1 MFYPHPNQMPFSP
14 EVQGGMFGTPYSPYG
29 YNQMPMQQPYPQHMG
44 NFPGQPQQMTP
55 YGYQQSPMQ
64 QPYNHQMPQ
73 QAYNHQMPQQAYNHQ
88 MPQQAQQA
96 YNHQMPQQSY
106 PQAMQ
111 QAPQSTQPF
120 SQAPFQN
127 VFPANSLF

>member
-29 YNQMPMQQPYPQHMG
+29 YNQMPMQQYPQQHMG

-55 YGYQQSPMQ
+55 YGYQQAPMQ
-64 QPYNHQMPQ
+64 QP
-73 QAYNHQMPQQAYNHQ
+73 YNHQ

-96 YNHQMPQQSY
+96 YNHQMPQQPYNHQMPQQSY

-111 QAPQSTQPF
+111 QVPQSTQPF

-127 VFPANSLF
+127 VFPTNSLF